1 MQQTGQVPP
10 LAYVI
15 VGVLVLGMLYF
26 RARRMAR
33 ARPLNLGSLW
43 VIPLVFVAITGLT
56 LFETPPAAGDVPWL
70 IVALVLG
77 GLLGWQR
84 GRLMKIWVEPADGQ
98 LMVQGSPWAMIF
110 LVAII
115 LLRMGLRSG
124 LEMEAQSWAISPA
137 LINNAFVLFALG
149 LFGVMRAEM
158 ALRAK
163 RLSAEH
169 AGGPGA

>member
-1 MQQTGQVPP
+1 MQQTGHLPP
-10 LAYVI
+10 LAYI
-15 VGVLVLGMLYF
+15 IAGVVVLGMLYF

-33 ARPLNLGSLW
+33 KRPLNLGSLW
-43 VIPLVFVAITGLT
+43 VIPLVFVAITGFT
-56 LFETPPAAGDVPWL
+56 LFETPPAIGDLPWL
-70 IVALVLG
+70 VVALALG

-84 GRLMKIWVEPADGQ
+84 GRLMKIWVEPTDGQ
-98 LMVQGSPWAMIF
+98 LMIQGSPWALIF

-124 LEMEAQSWAISPA
+124 LQMEAQNWALSPA
-137 LINNAFVLFALG
+137 LINNAFVVFALG

-163 RLSAEH
+163 KLGEARTTN
-169 AGGPGA
+169 GMG

>member
-10 LAYVI
+10 LAYII

-43 VIPLVFVAITGLT
+43 LIPLVFVA
-56 LFETPPAAGDVPWL
+56 LF
-70 IVALVLG
+70 LG

-137 LINNAFVLFALG
+137 LINNGFVLFALG

-169 AGGPGA
+169 AGGAA